1 MSGISL
7 IKEKWDPRGSWQEDI
22 IDRIEEK
29 NIEKN
34 IEKKARLEKAR
45 REAEKAR
52 REAEKARR
60 EEIRIANSR
69 ENIRDIIPEIEKA
82 RLEKARLEK
91 EIVEREKARLGNE
104 IVKKEKEIAEIE
116 KKIAERRIARLE
128 KEIAERKDRI
138 DRLEIEKK
146 LVEREKS
153 KLGNEIVKKEMEK
166 RRIAR
171 LEEEIAEIE
180 KKIDRLK
187 IEKEMEKRK
196 IARLE
201 KEIVEKGKEI
211 VEREKEKKLD
221 GMELAIIELVG
232 MELDEMELFGMEQ
245 AEMELFGKEIA
256 IMEDTEIKKE
266 IAIREKEI
274 VERED
279 AIRKKEIVER
289 EDAIRKKEIADIVV
303 DFTEQREEISQEF
316 DNLCKEIIELDWYD
330 SISMQK
336 IGGNGS
342 CSRKFIV
349 LEVEYSLYITKNKI
363 EVIGVYQ
370 KNKEL
375 HTKFSYGVL
384 GDFGKQKYGY
394 FLVEDD
400 ELVENEAGERFNFQ
414 DFDYK
419 NYNRI
424 LDILLSRVYTYTF
437 IEIVVNKLR
446 NITSDEKMMEFEH
459 DFINNSY
466 SLIGIN
472 LDNYI

>member
-91 EIVEREKARLGNE
+91 ARLEKEIVEREKARLGNE

-116 KKIAERRIARLE
+116 KKIH
-128 KEIAERKDRI
+128 
-138 DRLEIEKK
+138 
-146 LVEREKS
+146 
-153 KLGNEIVKKEMEK
+153 
-166 RRIAR
+166 
-171 LEEEIAEIE
+171 
-180 KKIDRLK
+180 RLK

-221 GMELAIIELVG
+221 GMKLAIIELVG

>member
-279 AIRKKEIVER
+279 AIRKKEI
-289 EDAIRKKEIADIVV
+289 ADIVV